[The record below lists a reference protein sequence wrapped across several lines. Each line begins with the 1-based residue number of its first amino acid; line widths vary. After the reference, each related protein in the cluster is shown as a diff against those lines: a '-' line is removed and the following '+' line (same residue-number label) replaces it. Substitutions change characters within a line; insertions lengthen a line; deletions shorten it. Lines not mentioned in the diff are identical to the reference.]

1 MPRFK
6 LTIEYDGGPFVGWQR
21 QDNGLGVQEVIEK
34 AVHAFS
40 GQEVASHC
48 AGRTD
53 AGVHACGQVAHFDLL
68 GDWEPGSVR
77 DALNAHIR
85 AHPISIIT
93 AEAVDK
99 HFHARFSATERRYEY
114 HILNRRSP
122 PAIGLGRVW
131 WVPSTLDA
139 DSMADAAKILQG
151 NHNFTSF
158 RATGCQAKSPVKTL
172 DELTVLRNGDMLV
185 VAARA
190 RSFLYHQVRNM
201 VGTLSWVGQGK
212 WSREDVMRALE
223 ARDRT
228 KAGPT
233 APAEGLFLVGVSY

>member
-21 QDNGLGVQEVIEK
+21 QDNGLGVQEVIED
-34 AVHAFS
+34 AVQAFS
-40 GQEVASHC
+40 GQEVTSHC

-53 AGVHACGQVAHFDLL
+53 AGVHACGQEAHFDLL
-68 GDWEPGSVR
+68 GDWEPGNVR

-85 AHPISIIT
+85 AHPISIIK

-122 PAIGLGRVW
+122 PAIELGRVW
-131 WVPSTLDA
+131 WMPSTLDA
-139 DSMADAAKILQG
+139 DAMADAAKILQG

-158 RATGCQAKSPVKTL
+158 RAAGCQAKSPVKTL
-172 DELTVLRNGDMLV
+172 DELTVIRNGDLLI

>member
-21 QDNGLGVQEVIEK
+21 QDNGLGVQEVIER
-34 AVHAFS
+34 AVQVFS
-40 GQEVASHC
+40 GQEVTSHC

-53 AGVHACGQVAHFDLL
+53 AGVHACGQVAHFDLS
-68 GDWEPGSVR
+68 GDWEPGRVR

-85 AHPISIIT
+85 PHPISIIA
-93 AEAVDK
+93 AEVVDK
-99 HFHARFSATERRYEY
+99 HFHARLSATGRRYEY

-122 PAIGLGRVW
+122 PAIELGRVW
-131 WVPSTLDA
+131 WMPSILDA

-151 NHNFTSF
+151 NHNFSSF
-158 RATGCQAKSPVKTL
+158 RAAGCQAKSPVKTL
-172 DELTVLRNGDMLV
+172 DEFTVIRNGDSLV

-212 WSREDVMRALE
+212 WSKEDVTCALE
-223 ARDRT
+223 ACDRT
-228 KAGPT
+228 RAGPT

>member
-21 QDNGLGVQEVIEK
+21 QDNGLGVQEVIEN
-34 AVHAFS
+34 AVQVFS
-40 GQEVASHC
+40 GQEVTCHC

-53 AGVHACGQVAHFDLL
+53 AGVHAFGQVAHFDLS
-68 GDWEPGSVR
+68 GDWGSGRVR
-77 DALNAHIR
+77 DAINAHIR
-85 AHPISIIT
+85 PHPISIIA
-93 AEAVDK
+93 AELVDE
-99 HFHARFSATERRYEY
+99 HFHARLSATGRHYEY

-122 PAIGLGRVW
+122 PAIEIGRVW
-131 WVPSTLDA
+131 WMPSTLDA
-139 DSMADAAKILQG
+139 DSMADAAEILQG
-151 NHNFTSF
+151 NHNFSSF

-172 DELTVLRNGDMLV
+172 DELTVVRNDDFLV

-190 RSFLYHQVRNM
+190 RSFLYHQVRNI

-212 WSREDVMRALE
+212 WTKEDVICALE
-223 ARDRT
+223 ACDRT
-228 KAGPT
+228 RAGPT

>member
-21 QDNGLGVQEVIEK
+21 QGNRLGVQEVIEK
-34 AVHAFS
+34 AVQAFS
-40 GQEVASHC
+40 GQEVTSHC

-85 AHPISIIT
+85 AHPISIIK
-93 AEAVDK
+93 AKVVDK

-122 PAIGLGRVW
+122 PAIELGRVW
-131 WVPSTLDA
+131 WMPSTLDA

-151 NHNFTSF
+151 SHNFTSF
-158 RATGCQAKSPVKTL
+158 RAAGCQAKSPVKTL
-172 DELTVLRNGDMLV
+172 DELTVIRDGDMLV